1 MLSTNEIRA
10 RFLRYFEEHGHQIVA
25 SSSLIPHNDPTLLFT
40 NAGMNQFK
48 DCFLGNEKRPYVRA
62 ASVQKCVRAGGKHND
77 LENVGRTARHHTF
90 FEMLGNFSF
99 GDYFKKEAIALA
111 WEFLT
116 EELNLDKSR
125 LYVTVFD
132 DDDEAAQLWHTQEG
146 VPHERIYRFGEADN
160 FWSMGDTGPCGPC
173 TEIFWDNGPGVGC
186 CEPDCAVGCDCDRYM
201 EIWNNVFM
209 QFNRN
214 KDGELTPLPKPSVDT
229 GMGLER
235 ISAVMQGVS
244 SNYDTDN
251 LRLLL
256 DHIAQ
261 LAGKKYGA
269 EAEQD
274 VSMRVMA
281 DHSRAAAFLIA
292 DGVLPANEGRGYVLR
307 RIMRRAMRHAKML
320 GFEEPVLF
328 KTAAFVLD
336 SMAQAYP
343 EEAKRKA
350 FVINV
355 IINEEE
361 RFIQTLDNGLRILTE
376 EIEKLKQRG
385 AVEIPGAVA
394 FKLYDTFGF
403 PLDLTADIVEKDG
416 YSVDE
421 AGFKRC
427 MEEQR
432 RQAREHWKGSGEEG
446 IATIYRQLAE
456 EGVSSEFSGYTK
468 TEDYGSVVAILK
480 DGKRVDSA
488 RSGDK
493 VEIFTSITPFYGES
507 GGQSGDRG
515 WMKSATATARVDN
528 AVRVLPGLISHLT
541 EIEHGSICLGD
552 NLELRIDTARRQAAC
567 LNHSATHI
575 LQAVLSKTLGDHVQQ
590 AGSLVTPERLRFDF
604 THFSPLSKKELWQ
617 IEDEVNRSIRANR
630 SVNTEVMETE
640 EAVAA
645 GAKALFGEKY
655 ADRVR
660 VVQMGD
666 LSMELCGGTHVS
678 ASGEIG
684 LFKIIQESGIA
695 AGVRRIEA
703 VTGDKALEEVHKHQQ
718 LVDNVAALA
727 KTDPSRL
734 QQRIEKLLEQQ
745 KELEREIETLQ
756 DRLEADRAAE
766 MAQDIRKVGDI
777 ELLIARL
784 DGLDGKQLR
793 EQSDKLRDQLQSGI
807 IVLAG
812 AHAEKVALLVAVS
825 TDLHGRIKAG
835 EIIKPLAE
843 IIGGRGGGRPD
854 LAQAGGSEVS
864 SIDAMLEQAPTLIE
878 QILQEG

>member
-209 QFNRN
+209 QFNRS
-214 KDGELTPLPKPSVDT
+214 KDGALTPLPKPSVDT

-541 EIEHGSICLGD
+541 EIEHGSIHLGD

-575 LQAVLSKTLGDHVQQ
+575 LQAVLSKILGDHVQQ

-630 SVNTEVMETE
+630 SVSTEVMETE

-655 ADRVR
+655 ADKVR

-678 ASGEIG
+678 ASGDIG

-793 EQSDKLRDQLQSGI
+793 EQSDKLRDQLQ
-807 IVLAG
+807 
-812 AHAEKVALLVAVS
+812 
-825 TDLHGRIKAG
+825 
-835 EIIKPLAE
+835 
-843 IIGGRGGGRPD
+843 
-854 LAQAGGSEVS
+854 
-864 SIDAMLEQAPTLIE
+864 
-878 QILQEG
+878 

>member
-1 MLSTNEIRA
+1 MLTTNDIRA
-10 RFLRYFEEHGHQIVA
+10 RFLRYFEEHGHQIVP

-48 DCFLGNEKRPYVRA
+48 DCFLGNEKRSYVRA
-62 ASVQKCVRAGGKHND
+62 ASSQKCVRAGGKHND

-111 WEFLT
+111 WKFLT
-116 EELNLDKSR
+116 EDLGLDTAH
-125 LYVTVFD
+125 LYVTVFE
-132 DDDEAAQLWHTQEG
+132 DDDEAAEIWHTQEG
-146 VPHERIYRFGEADN
+146 VPRERIFRFGEADN

-173 TEIFWDNGPGVGC
+173 SEIFWDNGPGVGC
-186 CEPDCAVGCDCDRYM
+186 GTPECAVGCDCDRYM

-209 QFNRN
+209 QFDRS
-214 KDGELTPLPKPSVDT
+214 KDGTLTPLPKPSVDT

-235 ISAVMQGVS
+235 IAAVMQGVT
-244 SNYDTDN
+244 SNYDTDGIRRI
-251 LRLLL
+251 LEY
-256 DHIAQ
+256 IAE
-261 LAGKKYGA
+261 LAGRTYGDD
-269 EAEQD
+269 EESD

-292 DGVLPANEGRGYVLR
+292 DGVLPSNEGRGYVLR
-307 RIMRRAMRHAKML
+307 RIMRRAMRHAKMI

-328 KTAAFVLD
+328 KTAGFVLD

-350 FVINV
+350 FVTKV
-355 IINEEE
+355 ITNEEE
-361 RFIQTLDNGLRILTE
+361 RFIKTLGNGLRILTDE
-376 EIEKLKQRG
+376 VEKLKQQG
-385 AVEIPGAVA
+385 NTQIPGDVA

-403 PLDLTADIVEKDG
+403 PVDLTADIVEKDG

-421 AGFKRC
+421 AGFEHC

-446 IATIYRQLAE
+446 IATIYKQLAE
-456 EGVSSEFSGYTK
+456 EGIATEFSGYDK

-488 RSGDK
+488 SSGDK

-507 GGQSGDRG
+507 GGQSGDSG
-515 WMKSATATARVDN
+515 SMKTGSARAEVEN
-528 AVRVLPGLISHLT
+528 AVRVLPELIAHISV
-541 EIEHGSICLGD
+541 IENGSISVGD
-552 NLELRIDTARRQAAC
+552 NMELSIDVAARQAAC

-575 LQAVLSKTLGDHVQQ
+575 LQAALERILGEHVQQ

-604 THFSPLSKKELWQ
+604 THFSALGKDEIKE
-617 IEDEVNRSIRANR
+617 IEDEVNRCIRANR
-630 SVNTEVMETE
+630 GVTTRVMDTE

-655 ADRVR
+655 ADKVR

-666 LSMELCGGTHVS
+666 ISMELCGGTHAS
-678 ASGEIG
+678 ASGDIG
-684 LFKIIQESGIA
+684 LFKIVQESGIA

-703 VTGDKALEEVHKHQQ
+703 VTGEKALEEVHRRQQ
-718 LVDNVAALA
+718 LVDNVVAMV
-727 KTDPSRL
+727 KTDPQRL
-734 QQRIEKLLEQQ
+734 KQRIEKMVEQQ

-766 MAQDIRKVGDI
+766 MAQNISKVGDVD
-777 ELLIARL
+777 LLIARL
-784 DGLDGKQLR
+784 DGLDGKKLR
-793 EQSDKLRDQLQSGI
+793 EQCDKLRDKLPSGI
-807 IVLAG
+807 IVLAS
-812 AHAEKVALLVAVS
+812 AHADKVALLVAVS
-825 TDLHGRIKAG
+825 KDLHGRTKAG
-835 EIIKPLAE
+835 DIIKPLAE
-843 IIGGRGGGRPD
+843 MIGGRGGGRPD
-854 LAQAGGSEVS
+854 LAQAGGTDVG
-864 SIDAMLEQAPTLIE
+864 SIDIMLEKAPELIE
-878 QILQEG
+878 QKL

>member
-10 RFLRYFEEHGHQIVA
+10 RFLRYFEEHGHQIVS

-48 DCFLGNEKRPYVRA
+48 DCFLGSEKRAYVRA
-62 ASVQKCVRAGGKHND
+62 TSVQKCVRAGGKHND

-116 EELNLDKSR
+116 EEMKLDKDR
-125 LYVTVFD
+125 LYVTVFE
-132 DDDEAAQLWHTQEG
+132 DDDEAAHIWHTQEG

-209 QFNRN
+209 QFNRS

-244 SNYDTDN
+244 SNYETDN
-251 LRLLL
+251 IRLLL
-256 DHIAQ
+256 EYIAK
-261 LAGKKYGA
+261 LAEKKYGA
-269 EAEQD
+269 DSEHD

-292 DGVLPANEGRGYVLR
+292 DGVLPSNEGRGYVLR

-328 KTAAFVLD
+328 KTATFVLE

-355 IINEEE
+355 ITNEEE
-361 RFIQTLDNGLRILTE
+361 RFIQTLDNGLRILKE
-376 EIEKLKQRG
+376 EIEKLKQRNSFE
-385 AVEIPGAVA
+385 VPGEVA

-403 PLDLTADIVEKDG
+403 PLDLTADIIEKDG
-416 YSVDE
+416 YTVDE

-427 MEEQR
+427 MDEQR

-446 IATIYRQLAE
+446 IATIYKQLAE
-456 EGVSSEFSGYTK
+456 EGLSTEFSGYTK
-468 TEDYGSVVAILK
+468 TEDYSTIVAILHA
-480 DGKRVDSA
+480 GKQTDHA
-488 RSGDK
+488 IQGQE
-493 VEIFTSITPFYGES
+493 VELFTSITPFYGES

-515 WMKSATATARVDN
+515 WIKTDGATVRVDN
-528 AVRVLPGLISHLT
+528 AVRVLPGLISHQCA
-541 EIEHGSICLGD
+541 IEQGSIHLGD
-552 NLELRIDTARRQAAC
+552 NLELSINTAARQAVC

-575 LQAVLSKTLGDHVQQ
+575 LQAALGKILGDHVQQ

-630 SVNTEVMETE
+630 TVSTEEMETE

-655 ADRVR
+655 ADKVR

-678 ASGEIG
+678 ASGDIG

-703 VTGDKALEEVHKHQQ
+703 VTGDKALEEIRKRQQ
-718 LVDNVAALA
+718 LVDNVAALV
-727 KTDPSRL
+727 KTDPSHL
-734 QQRIEKLLEQQ
+734 HQRIEKLVEQQ

-756 DRLEADRAAE
+756 DRLEADRATE
-766 MAQDIRKVGDI
+766 IAQDIRKAGDI
-777 ELLIARL
+777 DLLIARV
-784 DGLDGKQLR
+784 DGLDGKKLR
-793 EQSDKLRDQLQSGI
+793 EQCDKLRDKLPSGI

-812 AHAEKVALLVAVS
+812 ANDEKVALLVAVS
-825 TDLHGRIKAG
+825 SDLHGRIKAG

-843 IIGGRGGGRPD
+843 IIGGRGGGRAD
-854 LAQAGGSEVS
+854 LAQAGGSEVD
-864 SIDAMLEQAPTLIE
+864 SIDAMLKEVPELIE
-878 QILQEG
+878 KAL

>member
-1 MLSTNEIRA
+1 MLTTNDIRA
-10 RFLRYFEEHGHQIVA
+10 RFLRYFEEHGHQVVA

-116 EELNLDKSR
+116 EELKLDTER
-125 LYVTVFD
+125 LYVTVYE
-132 DDDEAAQLWHTQEG
+132 DDDEAAEIWHTQEG
-146 VPHERIYRFGEADN
+146 VPRERIYRFGEADN

-173 TEIFWDNGPGVGC
+173 SEIFWDNGPGVGC
-186 CEPDCAVGCDCDRYM
+186 GKPECAVGCDCDRYM

-209 QFNRN
+209 QFDRSA
-214 KDGELTPLPKPSVDT
+214 DGTLNPLPKPSVDT

-235 ISAVMQGVS
+235 ISAVLQRVT
-244 SNYDTDN
+244 SNYETDGI
-251 LRLLL
+251 RRIL
-256 DHIAQ
+256 DYIAE
-261 LAGKKYGA
+261 LAGHAYG
-269 EAEQD
+269 ENEERD
-274 VSMRVMA
+274 ISMRVIA

-292 DGVLPANEGRGYVLR
+292 DGVLPSNEGRGYVLR

-320 GFEEPVLF
+320 GFEEPVLY
-328 KTAAFVLD
+328 KTAGFVLD

-350 FVINV
+350 FVAKV
-355 IINEEE
+355 ITNEEE
-361 RFIQTLDNGLRILTE
+361 RFIQTLGNGLKILNE
-376 EIEKLKQRG
+376 EVAKLKQQG
-385 AVEIPGAVA
+385 SSEIPGDVV

-403 PLDLTADIVEKDG
+403 PVDLTADIVEKDG
-416 YSVDE
+416 YTVDQ
-421 AGFKRC
+421 AGFERC

-446 IATIYRQLAE
+446 IAAIYKQLAE
-456 EGVSSEFSGYTK
+456 EGLVTEFSGYDK
-468 TEDYGSVVAILK
+468 TEDFGSVVAILK
-480 DGKRVDSA
+480 DGKRVDRA
-488 RSGDK
+488 ESGDK
-493 VEIFTSITPFYGES
+493 VEVFTSITPFYGES
-507 GGQSGDRG
+507 GGQSGDTG
-515 WMKSATATARVDN
+515 IMKNDGMRARVVN
-528 AVRVLPGLISHLT
+528 AVRVLPELISHIS
-541 EIEHGSICLGD
+541 EIESGNLRVGD
-552 NLELRIDTARRQAAC
+552 NVELHINAEARQAAC

-575 LQAVLSKTLGDHVQQ
+575 LQAVLGRILGDHVEQ

-604 THFSPLSKKELWQ
+604 THFSALSKEELKQ
-617 IEDEVNRSIRANR
+617 VEDEVNRCIRANR
-630 SVNTEVMETE
+630 GVTTKVMETE

-655 ADRVR
+655 ADKVR

-666 LSMELCGGTHVS
+666 ISMELCGGTHVS
-678 ASGEIG
+678 ASGDIG
-684 LFKIIQESGIA
+684 LFKIVQESGIA

-703 VTGDKALEEVHKHQQ
+703 VTGEKALEEVYRRQKM
-718 LVDNVAALA
+718 VDDMAALI
-727 KTDPSRL
+727 KTEPNRL
-734 QQRIEKLLEQQ
+734 QQRIKKLVEQQ

-766 MAQDIRKVGDI
+766 MADNIIKVGDMDV
-777 ELLIARL
+777 LIARL
-784 DGLDGKQLR
+784 DGLDGKKLR
-793 EQSDKLRDQLQSGI
+793 EQCDKLRDRLQSGV

-812 AHAEKVALLVAVS
+812 ANDNKVALLVAVS
-825 TDLHGRIKAG
+825 KDLTPRIKAG
-835 EIIKPLAE
+835 DIIKPLAE
-843 IIGGRGGGRPD
+843 MVGGRGGGRPD
-854 LAQAGGSEVS
+854 LAQAGGADVGA
-864 SIDAMLEQAPTLIE
+864 IDPMLEKAPQVIE
-878 QILQEG
+878 QAL